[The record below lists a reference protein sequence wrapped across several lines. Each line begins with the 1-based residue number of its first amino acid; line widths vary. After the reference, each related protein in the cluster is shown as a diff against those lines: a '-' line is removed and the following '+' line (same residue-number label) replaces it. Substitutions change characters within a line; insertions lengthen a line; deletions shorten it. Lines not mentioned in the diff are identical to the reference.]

1 MNYAQAPPPSHRLD
15 KHATRAAVTSRA
27 QTSDNAAMNRSI
39 LVRSALL
46 QTLLVGVLSTVLA
59 IALGSRFFTHWG
71 WIVGPMA
78 WIACSFA
85 TARVLS
91 LATARTLLGAILAGV
106 PSIVAVAVG
115 LHWLGD
121 VLAIALFALWCGTT
135 APLPAGAWGV

>member
-1 MNYAQAPPPSHRLD
+1 LNYAKAPPPSHRLD
-15 KHATRAAVTSRA
+15 KHATRAAATPPA
-27 QTSDNAAMNRSI
+27 QTSDNAGMNRSI

-59 IALGSRFFTHWG
+59 IALGTRFFTHWG
-71 WIVGPMA
+71 WIVGPAA
-78 WIACSFA
+78 WIACSLA

-91 LATARTLLGAILAGV
+91 LATRRTLLGAILAGL

-121 VLAIALFALWCGTT
+121 VLAIALFAIWCGW
-135 APLPAGAWGV
+135 AQPLPGAAWGV